1 MICLRC
7 GYCCIN
13 LSVVIIHPD
22 HIQKDLN
29 LKEIFYDLPEEA
41 LIFKPDGELCPHL
54 VFEDK
59 KAICKIH
66 HFDWFKDT
74 PCHQHTQ
81 IEQSKDCNC
90 RMGEYLSKEN
100 ISVFKFVRESGE
112 F

>member
-13 LSVVIIHPD
+13 LSVIIIHPD
-22 HIQKDLN
+22 YIQKE
-29 LKEIFYDLPEEA
+29 LKFENLPEKA
-41 LIFKPDGELCPHL
+41 FMLKFDGELCPHL
-54 VFEDK
+54 AFEDK

-90 RMGEYLSKEN
+90 RMGEYLLKEN